1 MNKLL
6 YILLLFLPFLSVSQV
21 NQKDAKGQKQGVW
34 NKKYPGSNSL
44 MYEGQFK
51 DDKAIGE
58 FIYYY
63 ESGKIKSI
71 IKHIPNSNLSF
82 ATFYF
87 ENNAILSRG
96 FYENNL
102 KDSVWY
108 SYNLYGALSSK
119 ETFEKNQL
127 NGEAIIYYTEGQID
141 NNVLIPLSISNYKK
155 DTLNGLYTEFFSTG
169 KIKKK
174 GVFQNGLKDGEWLE
188 YHPNGQIAQK
198 AKFKNDKVHTWVY
211 SYDKNGL
218 KISEV
223 FFQNGTRLKGKE
235 LDLFFENCT
244 KNGIDP
250 ND

>member
-6 YILLLFLPFLSVSQV
+6 CILLLFLPFLCVSQV

-34 NKKYPGSNSL
+34 NKKYPGSNTFI
-44 MYEGQFK
+44 YKGQFK

-63 ESGKIKSI
+63 ESGNIKSVV
-71 IKHIPNSNLSF
+71 KHLLNSNLSF
-82 ATFYF
+82 AVFYF
-87 ENNAILSRG
+87 ENEAVLTEG
-96 FYENNL
+96 FYKNQL
-102 KDSVWY
+102 KDSVW
-108 SYNLYGALSSK
+108 SNFTPSGALSSK
-119 ETFEKNQL
+119 ESFLQNQL
-127 NGEAIIYYTEGQID
+127 NGETIIYYTEGQID

-174 GVFQNGLKDGEWLE
+174 GVFQNGLKNGEWLE

-198 AKFKNDKVHTWVY
+198 VKFKNDKVHAWVY

>member
-34 NKKYPGSNSL
+34 NKKYPGSNTFI
-44 MYEGQFK
+44 YKGQFK

-58 FIYYY
+58 FTYYY
-63 ESGKIKSI
+63 ESGKIKSV
-71 IKHIPNSNLSF
+71 IKHFPNSNLSF
-82 ATFYF
+82 AVFYS
-87 ENNAILSRG
+87 ENEAVLSEG
-96 FYENNL
+96 FYKNQL
-102 KDSVWY
+102 KDSVW
-108 SYNLYGALSSK
+108 SNFTPSGALSSK
-119 ETFEKNQL
+119 ESFLKNQL
-127 NGEAIIYYTEGQID
+127 HGEKIIYYTEGQIE
-141 NNVLIPLSISNYKK
+141 NGILIPLSVSNYKK

-188 YHPNGQIAQK
+188 YHPNGQVAQK
-198 AKFKNDKVHTWVY
+198 AKFKKDKLHTWVY

>member
-6 YILLLFLPFLSVSQV
+6 YILLLFLPFLSFAQV

-34 NKKYPGSNSL
+34 NKKYPGSNTL

-51 DDKAIGE
+51 DDMAFGE
-58 FIYYY
+58 FSYYY
-63 ESGKIKSI
+63 ESGKLKSVVN
-71 IKHIPNSNLSF
+71 HFPNSNLSF
-82 ATFYF
+82 AVFYS
-87 ENNAILSRG
+87 ENEAVLSEG
-96 FYENNL
+96 FYKNQL
-102 KDSVWY
+102 KDSTWLNFT
-108 SYNLYGALSSK
+108 SSGAISSK
-119 ETFEKNQL
+119 ESYLQNQL
-127 NGEAIIYYTEGQID
+127 HGEKIIYYTEGQIE
-141 NNVLIPLSISNYKK
+141 NGILIPLSISNYKK

-174 GVFQNGLKDGEWLE
+174 GVFQNGLKAGEWLE

-198 AKFKNDKVHTWVY
+198 AKFKKGNLHTWVY

-223 FFQNGTRLKGKE
+223 FFQNGNTLKGKE
-235 LDLFFENCT
+235 LDTFLKKCID
-244 KNGIDP
+244 NGIDP

>member
-6 YILLLFLPFLSVSQV
+6 YILLLFLPFLCVSQV

-63 ESGKIKSI
+63 ESGKIKSV
-71 IKHIPNSNLSF
+71 IKHFANSNLSF
-82 ATFYF
+82 AVFYS
-87 ENNAILSRG
+87 ENEAVLSEG
-96 FYENNL
+96 FYKNQL
-102 KDSVWY
+102 KDSVW
-108 SYNLYGALSSK
+108 SNFTPSGALSSK
-119 ETFEKNQL
+119 ESFLKNQL
-127 NGEAIIYYTEGQID
+127 HGEKIIYYTEGQIE
-141 NNVLIPLSISNYKK
+141 NGILIPLSVSNYKK

-188 YHPNGQIAQK
+188 YHPNGQLAQK
-198 AKFKNDKVHTWVY
+198 AKFKNDKIHTWVY

-235 LDLFFENCT
+235 LDTFLKKCID
-244 KNGIDP
+244 NGIDP

>member
-44 MYEGQFK
+44 IYKGQFK

-58 FIYYY
+58 FTYYY

-82 ATFYF
+82 AVFYS
-87 ENNAILSRG
+87 ENEAVLSEG
-96 FYENNL
+96 FYKNQL
-102 KDSVWY
+102 KDSVW
-108 SYNLYGALSSK
+108 SNFTPSGALSSK
-119 ETFEKNQL
+119 ESFLKNQL
-127 NGEAIIYYTEGQID
+127 HGEKIIYYTEGQIE
-141 NNVLIPLSISNYKK
+141 NGILIPLSISNYKK
-155 DTLNGLYTEFFSTG
+155 DLLDGLYAEFFSTG

-188 YHPNGQIAQK
+188 YHPNRQIAQK
-198 AKFKNDKVHTWVY
+198 VNYKNDVLHGW
-211 SYDKNGL
+211 SYAYNSKGVEL
-218 KISEV
+218 KKIM
-223 FFQNGTRLKGKE
+223 FKIGTALLGEE
-235 LDLFFENCT
+235 LEKYLTFCE

-250 ND
+250 NN

>member
-6 YILLLFLPFLSVSQV
+6 CILLLFLPFLSVSQV

-34 NKKYPGSNSL
+34 NKKYTGSNTFI
-44 MYEGQFK
+44 YIGQFK

-58 FIYYY
+58 FTYYY
-63 ESGKIKSI
+63 ESGKIKSL

-82 ATFYF
+82 AVFYS
-87 ENNAILSRG
+87 ENEAVLSEG
-96 FYENNL
+96 FYKNQL
-102 KDSVWY
+102 KDSTWLNFT
-108 SYNLYGALSSK
+108 SSGALSSK
-119 ETFEKNQL
+119 DCFLQNQL
-127 NGEAIIYYTEGQID
+127 HGEKIIYYIEGQIE
-141 NNVLIPLSISNYKK
+141 NGVLIPLSISNYKK
-155 DTLNGLYTEFFSTG
+155 DLQDGLYTEFFSTG

-174 GVFQNGLKDGEWLE
+174 GIFQNGLKDGEWLE

-198 AKFKNDKVHTWVY
+198 TKFKKDNLHTWVY

-223 FFQNGTRLKGKE
+223 FFQNGTRLIGKE